1 MVAIIVLQIGGGIV
15 VNLIRGLLISGR
27 SALRAAALA
36 VAVVAAD
43 QATKALVRAQ
53 RAASAS
59 SDGVFPGVQLV
70 HVRNRGVAFGL
81 FVDGGVL
88 LVVVGVAAVSALLVF
103 FATHSRRPLVWL
115 PTGLLLGGAAGNLI
129 DRLDRGYVTDFID
142 LPAWPAFNVADICIT
157 FGVLSLLYVLE
168 GPPRHAGR
176 LRSPPTPRASGS
188 TSSSPRTPARAPRR
202 SG

>member
-1 MVAIIVLQIGGGIV
+1 
-15 VNLIRGLLISGR
+15 LISGR
-27 SALRAAALA
+27 SALRAAAVA
-36 VAVVAAD
+36 VVVVAAD
-43 QATKALVRAQ
+43 QATKALVRADVDLGS
-53 RAASAS
+53 R
-59 SDGVFPGVQLV
+59 DGVLPGVELV

-81 FVDGGVL
+81 FADGGLVL
-88 LVVVGVAAVSALLVF
+88 ILVGVASVSALLVF

-168 GPPRHAGR
+168 GPPRHAD
-176 LRSPPTPRASGS
+176 PD
-188 TSSSPRTPARAPRR
+188 
-202 SG
+202 

>member
-1 MVAIIVLQIGGGIV
+1 M
-15 VNLIRGLLISGR
+15 ISGR

-43 QATKALVRAQ
+43 QITKSLVRHNV
-53 RAASAS
+53 RIGS
-59 SDGVFPGVQLV
+59 SDGIFPGVQLV
-70 HVRNRGVAFGL
+70 HVHNRGVAFGL
-81 FVDGGVL
+81 FVNGGVL
-88 LVVVGVAAVSALLVF
+88 LVIVGVAAVSALLIF

-142 LPAWPAFNVADICIT
+142 LPLWPAFNLADMCIT

-168 GPPRHAGR
+168 GPPRHAGD
-176 LRSPPTPRASGS
+176 
-188 TSSSPRTPARAPRR
+188 
-202 SG
+202 